1 MGPVCNTN
9 QCKACRKQ
17 VERDPV
23 NDLQRKRHSILT
35 IDLGIGMIFLTF
47 VHRLWPLNS
56 TLWLCSPV
64 LTWPLLEYL
73 IFMTMAY
80 SKRAMATNMVQ
91 VSSHRSMREKVP
103 ETGDFSLA
111 DADMLMS
118 MRSVVMRRDIL
129 PGTSSDG
136 IKKLEEN
143 PNYQLLPDI
152 LSLSRKW
159 LCLLPYP
166 RCNYK

>member
-1 MGPVCNTN
+1 
-9 QCKACRKQ
+9 
-17 VERDPV
+17 
-23 NDLQRKRHSILT
+23 
-35 IDLGIGMIFLTF
+35 MIFLTF
-47 VHRLWPLNS
+47 VHRLCPLNS
-56 TLWLCSPV
+56 TCRLCSPV

-73 IFMTMAY
+73 ILMTMAY

-103 ETGDFSLA
+103 KTGDFSLA

-118 MRSVVMRRDIL
+118 MRRVVMRRDIL

-143 PNYQLLPDI
+143 HDYQVLPEG
-152 LSLSRKW
+152 
-159 LCLLPYP
+159 
-166 RCNYK
+166 

>member
-1 MGPVCNTN
+1 MI
-9 QCKACRKQ
+9 CK
-17 VERDPV
+17 E
-23 NDLQRKRHSILT
+23 NDSVLT
-35 IDLGIGMIFLTF
+35 IDLGMVQFFLTF

-56 TLWLCSPV
+56 TCWLFSAVP
-64 LTWPLLEYL
+64 TWPLLAYL

-103 ETGDFSLA
+103 KTGDFSLA

-152 LSLSRKW
+152 LSLSRK
-159 LCLLPYP
+159 
-166 RCNYK
+166 

>member
-1 MGPVCNTN
+1 M
-9 QCKACRKQ
+9 
-17 VERDPV
+17 
-23 NDLQRKRHSILT
+23 
-35 IDLGIGMIFLTF
+35 
-47 VHRLWPLNS
+47 WPLNS
-56 TLWLCSPV
+56 TCWLCSPV
-64 LTWPLLEYL
+64 LIWPLLEYL
-73 IFMTMAY
+73 IFMTIAY

-143 PNYQLLPDI
+143 SNYQVLPEG
-152 LSLSRKW
+152 
-159 LCLLPYP
+159 
-166 RCNYK
+166 